1 MEELPHLLISKLREL
16 ATIFRSFDVIHWV
29 EWLKEDVKLIEDG
42 DLEGIHHL
50 LSEYGGMGSITDVF
64 ITPKAGYKIAEDDI
78 SQVNNQ
84 ISSMLSEI
92 YSNAIDIKRDQSML

>member
-1 MEELPHLLISKLREL
+1 
-16 ATIFRSFDVIHWV
+16 
-29 EWLKEDVKLIEDG
+29 
-42 DLEGIHHL
+42 
-50 LSEYGGMGSITDVF
+50 MGSITDVF
-64 ITPKAGYKIAEDDI
+64 ITPKAGHKIAEDDI